1 MARIEQTVQLQAHGA
16 MLEGTLVVP
25 HGARG
30 VVLFA
35 QGSGSG
41 RHSPRNR
48 FVAETLQ
55 RWGFATLLVDLL
67 ADAGDRAGRAVSDP
81 RLDIVFLA
89 DRVVAATDWLRS
101 DPRTGALPLGYVA
114 ASSGAAAAL
123 VAAVRRPYEVR
134 AVVSRGGR
142 PDLALPWLAH
152 VSAPTLFIVGGKDR
166 VVLQFN
172 RRAMEALT
180 VERELA
186 VIPGAGHLFEEEG
199 ALERVADLTAGWLVA
214 HLHSIALS
222 PGRSLF

>member
-1 MARIEQTVQLQAHGA
+1 MARIEQTVELAAHGTV
-16 MLEGTLVVP
+16 LEGTLVVP

-30 VVLFA
+30 MVLFA

-48 FVAETLQ
+48 FVADTLQ

-67 ADAGDRAGRAVSDP
+67 ADTDDRAGRPMRDP

-89 DRVVAATDWLRS
+89 DRLVAATDWLRS
-101 DPRTGALPLGYVA
+101 DARTGALPLGYVA

-123 VAAVRRPYEVR
+123 VAAVKRPYEVR

-142 PDLALPWLAH
+142 PDLAAPWLAH
-152 VSAPTLFIVGGKDR
+152 VPAPTLFIVGGKDR

-172 RRAMEALT
+172 RRAMDALT
-180 VERELA
+180 GEKELA

-199 ALERVADLTAGWLVA
+199 ALERVAELTAGWLVS

-222 PGRSLF
+222 PERSLF